1 MSQKTEH
8 EQESGFRLF
17 RYIKES
23 FKRVQKKLYGPS
35 VMMRCRL
42 QFLLIVFVII
52 FALFIFGVDTIIAK
66 LFGYLNGY

>member
-23 FKRVQKKLYGPS
+23 FKEFKKVVWPKRNDAVQITIF
-35 VMMRCRL
+35 V
-42 QFLLIVFVII
+42 IVFVII
-52 FALFIFGVDTIIAK
+52 FALFIFGVDTIIVK